1 MRLLSVLTATV
12 LLAISTFT
20 STFGVPVS
28 GNDVLPQLS
37 ESGGLSKRAPTIPMT
52 RVAANTWQ
60 GTMPPNV
67 FSPTLTDT
75 QIKAYAKATYDYL
88 VTQTASVVLV
98 AVIWVPGAGLA
109 AGTIWHGSD
118 TDFETNYLPLATRT
132 HALVAAQGYSFIGN
146 SLINPP
152 SKWHAEIVAAQKAE
166 VAFGSKMT
174 GADQWPTG
182 TKICIYG
189 KLSSSGRLDYYPPCS
204 SDSTA
209 SLLCMNVIGRGLNIA
224 IIV

>member
-1 MRLLSVLTATV
+1 MRLLSVLIATV

-20 STFGVPVS
+20 GTFGVPVS
-28 GNDVLPQLS
+28 GHDVQPQLL
-37 ESGGLSKRAPTIPMT
+37 ESGGLSKRTPAIPMT

-60 GTMPPNV
+60 GTMPANV
-67 FSPTLTDT
+67 FLRTLTRD
-75 QIKAYAKATYDYL
+75 QIKAYAKATYDHL
-88 VTQTASVVLV
+88 VTQTESVVLV
-98 AVIWVPGAGLA
+98 AVIWVPGAGFA

-118 TDFETNYLPLATRT
+118 IDFETNHLPRATRT
-132 HALVAAQGYSFIGN
+132 HALVAAQGYSHFGN

-152 SKWHAEIVAAQKAE
+152 SKWHAEIVAAQIAE

-174 GADQWPTG
+174 GADQWPAG
-182 TKICIYG
+182 TMICIYG
-189 KLSSSGRLDYYPPCS
+189 KPSSTKGLDYYPPCS

-209 SLLCMNVIGRGLNIA
+209 SIPCMNVIGRDLNID